1 MSKRSRRAEDEAT
14 EVIAALTGEDTPG
27 SWAFSVTERQAW
39 QAGQVTRAL
48 EYLEVTA
55 YVAMPAGDRLEEVL
69 TQAAAILRATPEDP
83 FVTAL
88 AGIPG

>member
-14 EVIAALTGEDTPG
+14 EVIAALTGEDAPG
-27 SWAFSVTERQAW
+27 SWAFRVTADQAW
-39 QAGQVTRAL
+39 RAGQVIRTL
-48 EYLEVTA
+48 EYLEITA
-55 YVAMPAGDRLEEVL
+55 YVSMPEGDRMQEVRVRS
-69 TQAAAILRATPEDP
+69 AAILRAGPDAP

>member
-14 EVIAALTGEDTPG
+14 EVIAALTGEDAPG
-27 SWAFSVTERQAW
+27 SWAFSVTADQAW
-39 QAGQVTRAL
+39 RAGQVTRAL

-55 YVAMPAGDRLEEVL
+55 YVSMPEGDRLTEVL
-69 TQAAAILRATPEDP
+69 TRATAILRAGPDAP